1 MVIYEN
7 IVNLCKKDNI
17 SIRALELTCNLGNG
31 TISGWKNSSPRV
43 DLLDRVAKHF
53 NVTVNDLMREDA

>member
-7 IVNLCKKDNI
+7 IVNLCKKNGI
-17 SIRALELTCNLGNG
+17 SIRALELNCNLGNG
-31 TISGWKNSSPRV
+31 TISAWRNSSPRV

-53 NVTVNDLMREDA
+53 GVTVNDLLREDA